1 MQDFY
6 PALVKTF
13 STARF
18 NAYHDSDGTPLNLDV
33 VARYAHNMVVSQR
46 LNPALHI
53 FEVGLR
59 NNVHQAFRTHFAD
72 PEWYDKPG
80 LLGVKQQSQLAV
92 GRGKLSAANK
102 ADTPDRL
109 VAELTLGFWVGLFSS
124 NYEHHLWRAN
134 VSLLQA
140 VFPRAPR
147 HARNRAHI
155 SRVLNLLRDLRNRV
169 AHWERVAHNPKL
181 NNL

>member
-13 STARF
+13 STARL

-80 LLGVKQQSQLAV
+80 LLGVKQQAQLAAGPIRTHSSTA
-92 GRGKLSAANK
+92 GRARRRIALYTAQPTSPLGLRRKRCAAQCK
-102 ADTPDRL
+102 DD
-109 VAELTLGFWVGLFSS
+109 
-124 NYEHHLWRAN
+124 
-134 VSLLQA
+134 
-140 VFPRAPR
+140 
-147 HARNRAHI
+147 
-155 SRVLNLLRDLRNRV
+155 
-169 AHWERVAHNPKL
+169 
-181 NNL
+181 